1 MTIPV
6 VPGCARSSVET
17 YPPPELS
24 RFIPPDQWA
33 VFRQVLAAA
42 RAEGVSFALG
52 GGLAI
57 SFYTGQ
63 WRPSKDL
70 DLYILR
76 ADREAVIRAVTGL
89 GLADYFDAAP
99 YDRAW
104 IYRAHGRGVIVDLI
118 WALANGVA
126 DVDASW
132 LGCGAMA
139 EVEGEPLPLIS
150 PEEMFWSK
158 VHVVQRDR
166 CDWPD
171 LLNLLLM
178 AGPAFDWQRL
188 RRRLATEEPLLVSV
202 LALFAWLA
210 PGRAAELPK
219 SLWSQLGLRP
229 PEPGPMLDR
238 RRVDLLDS
246 RPWVTP
252 AAAGL
257 EEPARVTR
265 RRPRPQT
272 LAAGRSVR
280 GQRSAGTSKA

>member
-1 MTIPV
+1 MTSPV
-6 VPGCARSSVET
+6 EPVTCARPPLST
-17 YPPPELS
+17 YAPAEPS
-24 RFIPPDQWA
+24 RFIPEEHWA
-33 VFRQVLAAA
+33 VFREVLAAA
-42 RAEGVSFALG
+42 RATGVPFALG

-57 SFYTGQ
+57 SFYTGL

-89 GLADYFDAAP
+89 GLRDYFDAAP

-104 IYRAHGRGVIVDLI
+104 IYRAYGRGVIVDLI
-118 WALANGVA
+118 WALANGIA
-126 DVDASW
+126 DVDHTW
-132 LGCGAMA
+132 LGCGVVT
-139 EVEGEPLPLIS
+139 EVECEPLPLIS

-171 LLNLLLM
+171 LVNLLLM

-188 RRRLATEEPLLVSV
+188 LRRLGSEQPLLAAV

-210 PGRAAELPK
+210 PGRSAQLPK
-219 SLWSQLGLRP
+219 WLWSRLGLRP
-229 PEPGPMLDR
+229 PEDGPVLDR

-252 AAAGL
+252 AAVNLEAAGS
-257 EEPARVTR
+257 ETR
-265 RRPRPQT
+265 RRPRPLT
-272 LAAGRSVR
+272 GGRAGR
-280 GQRSAGTSKA
+280 GPRSAGTSKA